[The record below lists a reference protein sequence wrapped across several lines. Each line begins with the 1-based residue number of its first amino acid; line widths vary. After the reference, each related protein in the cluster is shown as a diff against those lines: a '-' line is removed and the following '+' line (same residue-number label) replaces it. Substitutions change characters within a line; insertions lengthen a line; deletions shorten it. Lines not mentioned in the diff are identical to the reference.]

1 MELYVG
7 GSHQGKLSYV
17 MAKKGITEVKA
28 FADGAACSSEE
39 ALHKGRIN
47 RLHLLLGRMD
57 RQEAEAFITS
67 FLSEREDGIVICDE
81 VGMGIVPIEKQDR
94 EYRELVGRCLCR
106 LAERATVMERIIC
119 GIGMRIK

>member
-17 MAKKGITEVKA
+17 MAKKGMKDVKA
-28 FADGAACSSEE
+28 FADGAGCSSEE

-47 RLHLLLGRMD
+47 RLHLLLRRMD
-57 RQEAEAFITS
+57 RQEAETFITA
-67 FLSEREDGIVICDE
+67 FLSEWEDGIVICDE
-81 VGMGIVPIEKQDR
+81 IGMGIVPMEKQDR

-106 LAERATVMERIIC
+106 LAERAIVMERIIC